1 MAGSSKKVW
10 FITGGSAGIG
20 KSLALELLARG
31 EFVATTARDAARI
44 DPRIAGAERGLAVS
58 LEVNDAE
65 QCRQAVE
72 QVLAKFGRI
81 DVLINNAGHG
91 LIGAVEEVSDA
102 EARKVF
108 DSNVFGLL
116 NVTRAALPSMRAA
129 RSGHVVNI
137 GSVGGLLARSG
148 SGIYCSTKFAVEGI
162 SEALY
167 HELKPLGV
175 GVTVVEPGPF
185 RTEFAGRSLHEA
197 ASNLDDYVETAG
209 AWRTQLRQNHG
220 TQPGD
225 PDKAALVIIEATLAE
240 KPPLHLV
247 LGSQGMDRARE
258 KLHDLL
264 GEIETWYDRSAATNF
279 D

>member
-1 MAGSSKKVW
+1 MAANDAKVW
-10 FITGGSAGIG
+10 FITGGSTGIG

-31 EFVATTARDAARI
+31 DYVATTARDAARL
-44 DPRIAGAERGLAVS
+44 DPQIAAAERGLALS
-58 LEVNDAE
+58 LEVSDAE
-65 QCRQAVE
+65 QCRRAVDE
-72 QVLAKFGRI
+72 IFAKFGRI

-91 LIGAVEEVSDA
+91 LVGAVEEVSDA
-102 EARKVF
+102 EARQVF

-116 NVTRAALPSMRAA
+116 NVTRAVLPSMRAA

-167 HELKPLGV
+167 HELKPLGI

-197 ASNLDDYVETAG
+197 ANNFDDYAETAG
-209 AWRTQLRQNHG
+209 AWRTLLRKNHG
-220 TQPGD
+220 TQQGD
-225 PDKAALVIIEATLAE
+225 PDKAARVIIEATLDAE
-240 KPPLHLV
+240 PPLHLV
-247 LGSQGMDRARE
+247 LGNPAMERAGE
-258 KLHDLL
+258 KLSELL
-264 GEIETWYDRSAATNF
+264 EDMVTWRERSAATDF

>member
-1 MAGSSKKVW
+1 MTENDAKVW

-20 KSLALELLARG
+20 QSMALELLERG
-31 EFVATTARDAARI
+31 QYVATTARDAARL
-44 DPRIAGAERGLAVS
+44 DPRIAAAERGLALS
-58 LEVNDAE
+58 LEVSDAD
-65 QCRQAVE
+65 QCRRAVDAI
-72 QVLAKFGRI
+72 LAKFGRI

-91 LIGAVEEVSDA
+91 MMGAVEEVSDA

-116 NVTRAALPSMRAA
+116 NVTRAVLPFMRAS

-137 GSVGGLLARSG
+137 GSVGGLLARAG
-148 SGIYCSTKFAVEGI
+148 MGIYAATKFALEGI
-162 SEALY
+162 SEAMY
-167 HELKPLGV
+167 HELKPLGI

-197 ASNLDDYVETAG
+197 AHNFDDYLETAG
-209 AWRTQLRQNHG
+209 AWRKQLRKNHG
-220 TQPGD
+220 TQQGD
-225 PDKAALVIIEATLAE
+225 PDKAAKVIIEATLDA

-247 LGSQGMDRARE
+247 LGNPAMERAGE
-258 KLHDLL
+258 KLRDLL
-264 GEIETWYDRSAATNF
+264 NEMMLWQERSAATDF